1 MASATQALQN
11 YSDAFGQL
19 QRSGGQ
25 EKPAWLQSLRQRG
38 FERFSATGFP
48 TTSNEDWRF
57 TNVSA
62 IAQTNFQL
70 SRNGHRLPTAREVQR
85 YQLAEAACQL
95 VFVDGSFASGL
106 SSPAPAVKGVR
117 AASLADRVV
126 LFVHGAGTPAEV
138 AFDVPYQDYS
148 WIAYL
153 ARSGFDVFS
162 MDTTGYGR
170 STRPPAMNDPCNLS
184 QEQQKK
190 FVPAFLSAPC
200 PASYSRNVTTIASD
214 WNDID
219 GRRLH
224 SDIAAC
230 GSCQHGGMVAGRP
243 SRRRICRA
251 SSGKGAETRASGA
264 CIRAYV
270 IDGTAGCRA
279 G

>member
-117 AASLADRVV
+117 AASLAVLLATEPEFVEPYLGRYLNTDRDPFAA
-126 LFVHGAGTPAEV
+126 LNTAFLQDGAFVH
-138 AFDVPYQDYS
+138 
-148 WIAYL
+148 IAANAVL
-153 ARSGFDVFS
+153 EA
-162 MDTTGYGR
+162 
-170 STRPPAMNDPCNLS
+170 PIHLL
-184 QEQQKK
+184 
-190 FVPAFLSAPC
+190 FLSTAHDAPEMSH
-200 PASYSRNVTTIASD
+200 PRNLIVVED
-214 WNDID
+214 R
-219 GRRLH
+219 G
-224 SDIAAC
+224 
-230 GSCQHGGMVAGRP
+230 QGRP
-243 SRRRICRA
+243 DHTQNADQEEADDRQSDQSRTQSR
-251 SSGKGAETRASGA
+251 
-264 CIRAYV
+264 
-270 IDGTAGCRA
+270 
-279 G
+279 